1 MRTKAITTGLMLVLI
16 AATAGQA
23 QVIRRGPS
31 PTGYLGIRFDEIVT
45 RGDGGNSDR
54 IIVREVSKDSPAEKA
69 GVKTDDEIV
78 RINGLSTANGKFGAL
93 ARTLSEG
100 DTVTLTVKR
109 DGKQRQFTL
118 IAAKRPDRLAY
129 FDREIIIAPDSVR
142 RLMRLYLD
150 SARVR
155 LDSLKLP
162 NIYIGRGDSV
172 MFHLRGM
179 RDTALFHY
187 RGMGPDSVFFGG
199 DSALTRIFR
208 VRPGEGGWI
217 GPPPNMFE
225 FEGDLGPGMI
235 FRNME
240 LGARAIGGAELT
252 EMDPGL
258 ADYFGATGLLALKVL
273 PETPADRAGLQPGD
287 VIVKA
292 KDRAVRTVAELRSVI
307 AANPDGVKLE
317 VRRKGAMRT
326 LELKTRSR

>member
-1 MRTKAITTGLMLVLI
+1 MLVLI

-23 QVIRRGPS
+23 QVIRRGAS

-78 RINGLSTANGKFGAL
+78 RINGLSTANGKFSAL

-162 NIYIGRGDSV
+162 NIYIGRGPDST
-172 MFHLRGM
+172 MFHFRGI
-179 RDTALFHY
+179 
-187 RGMGPDSVFFGG
+187 GPDSIFFKG

-208 VRPGEGGWI
+208 VHPGEGGLI
-217 GPPPNMFE
+217 GPGRMWE
-225 FEGDLGPGMI
+225 FDGDLGPGMI

-240 LGARAIGGAELT
+240 LGARAVGGAELT

-292 KDRAVRTVAELRSVI
+292 KDRSVRTVAELRSVI